1 MSKKFSLPVKGMTC
15 ASCAAHVGRA
25 LKGVEGVTGVK
36 VNLATERAVVE
47 YDPET
52 LDIADLVRAVQG
64 IGYDVPVETV
74 VLPIGGMTCA
84 SCVVHVE
91 KALKGV
97 EGVLSANVNLATEKA
112 TVTYIPGVAD
122 MADFKRAVADVGYE
136 VVEAPEAVPTEGEKV
151 DEAELKMR
159 EARFRMRVAWAFTAP
174 IILWMF
180 AEMFFGILWPNA
192 TVYNLGMVVLA
203 LPVLF

>member
-1 MSKKFSLPVKGMTC
+1 MYK
-15 ASCAAHVGRA
+15 R
-25 LKGVEGVTGVK
+25 
-36 VNLATERAVVE
+36 
-47 YDPET
+47 
-52 LDIADLVRAVQG
+52 Q
-64 IGYDVPVETV
+64 
-74 VLPIGGMTCA
+74 
-84 SCVVHVE
+84 E

-203 LPVLF
+203 LPVLFWVGRKTYAGAWAAVRHGYANMDTPVSYTHLTLPTKA